1 MALHV
6 VLPHL
11 LLSARPESFPRS
23 LRTKERDAPSDSLP
37 AGLDSLRRTPPAG
50 SRVLLVQDP
59 SRCNHP
65 RGPVRPTGN
74 GVTQ

>member
-11 LLSARPESFPRS
+11 LLSTRPESFPRS

-50 SRVLLVQDP
+50 SASSWSRTHRAAITRVDL
-59 SRCNHP
+59 
-65 RGPVRPTGN
+65 
-74 GVTQ
+74 